1 MKAWEFEHKLTADA
15 VPPELHDDNEADW
28 MAYTEAGRAS
38 DKQLFHD
45 WDNKVPGSKAPCDV
59 VIAAVQSMHNRG
71 YDVTEAEK
79 FMEEGLKASEEKD
92 GAAIQ
97 VATAKIF
104 HALNEA
110 PKDPASPYWS
120 YNTYRTFADVEKEA
134 DFGPAAPY
142 DVFSDDF
149 AKKVTAGW
157 MGQLIGG
164 CLGTQIEGYT
174 TEQIRKRFGEV
185 YGYLR
190 RPETYNDDITYE
202 IAYLDGFI
210 EKGYDITPADVAYK
224 WLELISDG

>member
-157 MGQLIGG
+157 MDSSSAAALEPRSKVIPRNRSANASARS
-164 CLGTQIEGYT
+164 TDISAVRRHT
-174 TEQIRKRFGEV
+174 TM
-185 YGYLR
+185 
-190 RPETYNDDITYE
+190 
-202 IAYLDGFI
+202 
-210 EKGYDITPADVAYK
+210 
-224 WLELISDG
+224 ISPTRSPISTDSSKKAMTSRLPTLPTSGWS

>member
-1 MKAWEFEHKLTADA
+1 
-15 VPPELHDDNEADW
+15 

-110 PKDPASPYWS
+110 PKDPASPYWN
-120 YNTYRTFADVEKEA
+120 YNTYRTFADAEKEA

-164 CLGTQIEGYT
+164 CLGTQIDIENKTYGICRETGKLIPAERLRAVSYT
-174 TEQIRKRFGEV
+174 HLTETGQQIGKKDAVQGV
-185 YGYLR
+185 G
-190 RPETYNDDITYE
+190 
-202 IAYLDGFI
+202 G
-210 EKGYDITPADVAYK
+210 KK
-224 WLELISDG
+224 ISQPCQ

>member
-15 VPPELHDDNEADW
+15 VPPELHADNAAHW

-110 PKDPASPYWS
+110 PKDPTSPYWS
-120 YNTYRTFADVEKEA
+120 
-134 DFGPAAPY
+134 
-142 DVFSDDF
+142 
-149 AKKVTAGW
+149 
-157 MGQLIGG
+157 
-164 CLGTQIEGYT
+164 
-174 TEQIRKRFGEV
+174 
-185 YGYLR
+185 
-190 RPETYNDDITYE
+190 
-202 IAYLDGFI
+202 
-210 EKGYDITPADVAYK
+210 
-224 WLELISDG
+224 

>member
-120 YNTYRTFADVEKEA
+120 YNL
-134 DFGPAAPY
+134 
-142 DVFSDDF
+142 S
-149 AKKVTAGW
+149 
-157 MGQLIGG
+157 LIH
-164 CLGTQIEGYT
+164 I
-174 TEQIRKRFGEV
+174 
-185 YGYLR
+185 
-190 RPETYNDDITYE
+190 
-202 IAYLDGFI
+202 
-210 EKGYDITPADVAYK
+210 
-224 WLELISDG
+224 